1 MKTAMAAL
9 PLTPQDIAEL
19 GITLPEWSVMN
30 GKLHRGLIFDSFV
43 EAFGFLAQVALIAE
57 SMGHHPEL
65 GNIYNRVMI
74 DLTTHD
80 TGGLSNLDRDLAL
93 RINGLLK
100 A

>member
-1 MKTAMAAL
+1 MAAV
-9 PLTPQDIAEL
+9 PLSAQEITEL
-19 GITLPEWSVMN
+19 GHSLPDWTLVN

-57 SMGHHPEL
+57 SMDHHPEL
-65 GNIYNRVMI
+65 GNIYNRVTI

-80 TGGLSNLDRDLAL
+80 TGGLSSLDLELAQ